1 MKLLKYIKEK
11 KLGLSIYLS
20 LFILLVVSLVFRNIK
35 PDLYPVSVFLMSLVF
50 ISSQY
55 FDFEYRYFI
64 GFALILLV
72 TCPFLLIAKYETLA
86 EYFANY
92 VYGFLVLGI
101 IGYFLDNLREK
112 IKKKGYFKIYKIIF
126 LSILILLMASNVF
139 VYRDYTLK
147 VPINMYIKKFHK
159 EVYYSKKDEVVLDG
173 KILKEGIII
182 NVNEPEENSKVSGE
196 VEIIGWAIESN
207 SNDDSG
213 IDEIEFFMDGK
224 PGKGK
229 YLGIVDNDME
239 KINPVI
245 AGFVTNLYGKCYNE
259 QPDSGDI
266 SYWVYKLQWGA
277 VTYLDVARTFFKSKE
292 FKDRNLNNKDY
303 LSLLYEGILNRKSDT
318 TGFNTWISQLNSG
331 LGRDVV
337 LESFLASDE
346 AKEIFKGY
354 NSELK
359 RNIVPGKFLVEDLAK
374 AYGRQ
379 FIMGGFIFK
388 FDSLEFENGKH
399 TIYVYAHNPYFGWD
413 SRDFE
418 IYIDN

>member
-1 MKLLKYIKEK
+1 MKLLKYMKER
-11 KLGLSIYLS
+11 KLGLSIYIS
-20 LFILLVVSLVFRNIK
+20 LFIFLTVSLVLRNTK
-35 PDLYPVSVFLMSLVF
+35 PDLYPVSIFLMSLVF
-50 ISSQY
+50 IFSQY

-64 GFALILLV
+64 GFALVLLV

-112 IKKKGYFKIYKIIF
+112 LKKKGYFKVYKIIF
-126 LSILILLMASNVF
+126 LSIFVLLIASGVF
-139 VYRDYTLK
+139 IYRDYVIK
-147 VPINMYIKKFHK
+147 VPINMYMSKFHK
-159 EVYYSKKDEVVLDG
+159 EAYYSKKDEVILDG
-173 KILKEGIII
+173 KVLKEDIII
-182 NVNEPEENSKVSGE
+182 KIDNPEESSKVSGE
-196 VEIIGWAIESN
+196 VEIIGWAIERN
-207 SNDDSG
+207 SNEDSG
-213 IDEIEFFMDGK
+213 IDEI
-224 PGKGK
+224 
-229 YLGIVDNDME
+229 E

-277 VTYLDVARTFFKSKE
+277 VTYSDVVKTFFKSKE
-292 FKDRNLNNKDY
+292 FKDRNLSNKDY
-303 LSLLYEGILNRKSDT
+303 LSLLYEGILSRKPDT
-318 TGFNTWISQLNSG
+318 TGFNTWINQLNSC

-346 AKEIFKGY
+346 AKKIFKGY

-359 RNIVPGKFLVEDLAK
+359 RNIVPGKFLVEDLAEVF
-374 AYGRQ
+374 GRQ
-379 FIMGGFIFK
+379 FIMGGFIFE

-413 SRDFE
+413 SRNFE